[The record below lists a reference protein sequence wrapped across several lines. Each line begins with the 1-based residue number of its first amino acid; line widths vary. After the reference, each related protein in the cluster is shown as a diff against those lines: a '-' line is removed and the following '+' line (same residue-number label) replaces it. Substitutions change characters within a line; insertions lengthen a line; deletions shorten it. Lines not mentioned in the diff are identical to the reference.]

1 MLLLVRIK
9 ALYNEIDADTSA
21 KVLDTIYG
29 FEIIIFDSKHKQSA
43 SLTLIVDIINKQLKQ
58 FLTETTLKLQKQ

>member
-9 ALYNEIDADTSA
+9 ALYNEIDADTSV
-21 KVLDTIYG
+21 KVLDTG
-29 FEIIIFDSKHKQSA
+29 FEIIIFDNKYKQSA
-43 SLTLIVDIINKQLKQ
+43 SLTLIVDIIDKQLKQ